1 MTAAPV
7 GSAAPRTDRRRE
19 QRGWY
24 FYDWA
29 NSTFSTTVVS
39 VFLGPYLTDITK
51 AAAGPDG
58 FVHVLGIPVRATA
71 WFTALVFVSVALQVL
86 LLPLV
91 GALADRTRSKRRM
104 LAAFAYVG
112 ALATMLLVFV
122 TGGRYLLGGL
132 LFVVANVAL
141 GASVVVYNAFLPDIA
156 TPAERDAV
164 SSRGWAF
171 GYLGGAIL
179 LTGNLV
185 VYGARHS
192 LGLSDSAAVRICLV
206 SAGVWWAVFT
216 LVPLCALRDRPPR
229 HVVPAGG
236 AGPLRAGFQQ
246 LTATL
251 RELRGYRQSLL
262 FLIAF
267 LLYNDGIQAAISFA
281 ATYGKEELA
290 LGQGTLASAILLVQ
304 FVAFGGGLALGRLAG
319 RVGAKRTVLGS
330 LVVWT
335 VVVAVAAVLPAGR
348 ALLFYLLAVVIG
360 LVLGGSQALSRSLF
374 SQLIP
379 SGREAEYFGLY
390 EISDSATS
398 AIGALLIFVT
408 LQTTGSYRLAI
419 AALVIFFVV
428 GFALLVR
435 VDVTRGIEEVGNEV
449 PGVL

>member
-1 MTAAPV
+1 M
-7 GSAAPRTDRRRE
+7 SRSSDE

-29 NSTFSTTVVS
+29 SSTFSTTVVS

-51 AAAGPDG
+51 AAADPDG
-58 FVHVLGIPVRATA
+58 FVHVLGIPIRATA

-86 LLPLV
+86 VLPLV

-104 LAAFAYVG
+104 LAAFAYIG
-112 ALATMLLVFV
+112 ALATMLLVFL
-122 TGGRYLLGGL
+122 RDERFLLGGL

-141 GASVVVYNAFLPDIA
+141 GASVVVYNSFLPDIA
-156 TPAERDAV
+156 APDERDAV
-164 SSRGWAF
+164 SSRGWAL

-192 LGLSDSAAVRICLV
+192 LGLSDGAAVRICLV

-216 LVPLCALRDRPPR
+216 IVPLRALRDRPPR
-229 HVVPAGG
+229 HVVVAGG
-236 AGPLRAGFQQ
+236 SGPLAAGLRQ
-246 LTATL
+246 LAETL
-251 RELRGYRQSLL
+251 RELRGFRESLL

-281 ATYGKEELA
+281 ATYGHEELG
-290 LGQGTLASAILLVQ
+290 LEQGTLASAILLVQ
-304 FVAFGGGLALGRLAG
+304 FVAFGGGLGLGRLAA
-319 RVGAKRTVLGS
+319 RRGAKRTIMAS

-335 VVVAVAAVLPAGR
+335 LVVAVAAVLPAGR
-348 ALLFYLLAVVIG
+348 PVLFYLLAVVIG

-379 SGREAEYFGLY
+379 SGREAEYYGLY
-390 EISDSATS
+390 EISNSATS

-408 LQTTGSYRLAI
+408 LQVTGSYRLAI
-419 AALVIFFVV
+419 AALVVFFVV
-428 GFALLVR
+428 GYVLLAK
-435 VDVTRGIEEVGNEV
+435 VDVERGIRAVGNEV
-449 PGVL
+449 PGLL